1 MKGVLKRRLLAI
13 GISFVVAAGAMAAG
27 TLPVHAEESSGGAK
41 KYSFT
46 PGTLTATADK
56 EAIPEGETVGTD
68 GYFTIKGN
76 VTKRTNSDG
85 SVKCI
90 EVAKASGGALQF
102 TVTGTADVVLVM
114 ASTGGSNTSAV
125 GLADATGKIVS
136 NTENIT
142 TVTSTS
148 GTTMTYTGLGAGK
161 YDIITPENAEYGRGA
176 RVLSVD
182 VTETGSSA
190 GTAETTGTT
199 NWKTVAA
206 PVVKGVTV
214 NENGNFL
221 VDFEAVVDKLQGG
234 EYAMISMQN
243 KGFEV
248 ASKKIANEDRSVE
261 MIPYWSGDYTF
272 VASIYRAGEAQKDS
286 EPYVYKNYSMRLDK
300 PAFRL
305 LRSEGKGTV
314 YVDWVDNE
322 RAKDYTVFYKKTGDA
337 DFTKAADGLTQGY
350 YRLSGLTVGAE
361 YEIKVV
367 VNTDETDP
375 QTGAKVSSEY
385 SEKITVTDKM
395 EHQWYAGI
403 VGSSSRGSMTI
414 KEANGTSHA
423 DSYGSDHRYTK
434 AVDITNTSGSINVP
448 PDSSGK
454 ISDDEDGFRY
464 YFTLLDPNTENF
476 KMTATFTVTDIS
488 QTPDNQTGFGII
500 ATDIVPANLLGA
512 QSGSYR
518 YVNSM
523 STMYYSSKNSNP
535 GMRYVTGNFS
545 SNASDNETSER
556 VNTYKKF
563 SGKASFVVGN
573 TYTFTLEKTDT
584 SFIASMGDDKVTLD
598 DTSILSVQDDG
609 SICIGVMTAR
619 KVGVDITDIK
629 FETSESKGVSGVEK
643 DERVKPSTRVYS
655 TGTTG
660 ATEYEYVYAS
670 NVPGTLTVTAP
681 DGKALTP
688 VKMEADSVARV
699 NVTLSVG
706 DNTVSSTF
714 VPDSSAN
721 LTSYDPIT
729 TSMNVSCKQYGS
741 LEDYLYVAADGSGTG
756 DGTKGNPLDLATAV
770 RYAMPGQILMLK
782 DGTYNGVTIERSS
795 SGTADRYIVMRPE
808 NAGGV
813 VFQSKGITLVG
824 SYWHIYGM
832 YVKNVSSVGIQICG
846 NNNIIEMCTVEG
858 STNTGVQIS
867 RTGAASN
874 RQGIVGRLWP
884 SDNLVKNCES
894 FDNCDSGRNDAD
906 GFAAKLTCGEGNK
919 FYGCISHNNIDDGW
933 DLYAK
938 TTSGEI
944 GAVTIENCVAYN
956 NGWLSADNIADSS
969 YKYGEG
975 NGFKLGGGNLRG
987 GHKLI
992 NSISFGNHGSG
1003 ITSNSCPDC
1012 EIYNSTTYG
1021 NTTGMN
1027 LSTMASMEKSW
1038 IVQGLLSLSTADK
1051 SDNMPWALN
1060 SVNNYIAMG
1069 KATYN
1074 KLGEEGQTSWFESVD
1089 MTVLPTRNENGTIN
1103 MHGLLTLNNSAPAD
1117 SGARLDLTSDQAIS
1131 TMPVLRDFS
1140 AEKPAEPTAQPT
1152 QAPQNESNTTPAPVS
1167 TTAPSGNDSNKTASS
1182 NSVQTSENSSS
1193 SVVGWVVGI
1202 VVVVLA
1208 VGAGIVVWM
1217 RKKPK
1222 K

>member
-1 MKGVLKRRLLAI
+1 MRGILKKRLLAL
-13 GISFVVAAGAMAAG
+13 GMSCVVAAGAMTVD
-27 TLPVHAEESSGGAK
+27 TLAVRAEQDSGGSAK
-41 KYSFT
+41 YTFE
-46 PGTLTATADK
+46 PGTLKASADK
-56 EAIPEGETVGTD
+56 EAMTEGESVGTD

-76 VTKRTNSDG
+76 VTKRTGGDG
-85 SVKCI
+85 SVKYI
-90 EVAKASGGALQF
+90 EVAKASGGSLQF

-125 GLADATGKIVS
+125 GLADESGKIVDNKEKVS
-136 NTENIT
+136 
-142 TVTSTS
+142 TVTGTS
-148 GTTMTYTGLGAGK
+148 GTTMTYTGLKAGQ
-161 YDIITPENAEYGRGA
+161 YDIISPENAEYGRGA
-176 RVLSVD
+176 RVLSVE
-182 VTETGSSA
+182 VTEA
-190 GTAETTGTT
+190 GGTVETAEAAD
-199 NWKTVAA
+199 WKTVAA

-221 VDFEAVVDKLQGG
+221 VDFEAAVDKRQGA
-234 EYAMISMQN
+234 EYAVVSMQN
-243 KGFEV
+243 NGFEV

-272 VASIYRAGEAQKDS
+272 VVSIYRAGEEQKDS
-286 EPYVYKNYSMRLDK
+286 EPYVYKNYSMRLNK

-305 LRSEGKGTV
+305 LRSEGNGTV

-322 RAKDYTVFYKKTGDA
+322 RARDYTVLYKKAGDS
-337 DFTKAADGLTQGY
+337 DFTKAADGVTQGF
-350 YRLSGLTVGAE
+350 YRLTGLTVGAE

-367 VNTDETDP
+367 INTDETNP

-414 KEANGTSHA
+414 KEANGTSHT
-423 DSYGSDHRYTK
+423 DSYSSDHRYTK
-434 AVDITNTSGSINVP
+434 AVDITNSSGSISVLT
-448 PDSSGK
+448 DSSGK

-476 KMTATFTVTDIS
+476 KLTATFTVTDIS
-488 QTPDNQTGFGII
+488 ETPDNQTGFGII
-500 ATDIVPANLLGA
+500 ATDIVAANLLGA

-523 STMYYSSKNSNP
+523 STMYYSSRNSNP

-545 SNASDNETSER
+545 WNASDNETSER

-563 SGKASFVVGN
+563 SGKAAFVVGN

-609 SICIGVMTAR
+609 SICVGVMTAR
-619 KVGVDITDIK
+619 KVGVDIKDIK
-629 FETSESKGVSGVEK
+629 FETSESQGVSGVEK

-670 NVPGTLTVTAP
+670 NVAGTLTVTAP
-681 DGKALTP
+681 DGKALDP

-699 NVTLSVG
+699 MVTLSVG

-729 TSMNVSCKQYGS
+729 TSTNVSCKQYGS

-756 DGTKGNPLDLATAV
+756 DGTKENPLDLSTAV

-782 DGTYNGVTIERSS
+782 DGAYSGVTIERSV
-795 SGTADRYIVMRPE
+795 SGTADKYIVMRPE

-813 VFQSKGITLVG
+813 VFQGKGITLVG

-858 STNTGVQIS
+858 ATNTGVQIS
-867 RTGAASN
+867 RTGAADN

-956 NGWLSADNIADSS
+956 NGWLTADNTADSS

-992 NSISFGNHGSG
+992 NSVSFGNHGAG

-1012 EIYNSTTYG
+1012 EVYNSTTYG

-1027 LSTMASMEKSW
+1027 LGAMVSMERSW
-1038 IVQGLLSLSTADK
+1038 IVQGLLSLSTDNG

-1060 SVNNYIAMG
+1060 SINNYIAMG
-1069 KATYN
+1069 KASYN
-1074 KLGEEGQTSWFESVD
+1074 KLGEEAQVSWFESID
-1089 MTVLPTRNENGTIN
+1089 TTVLPTRNEDGTID
-1103 MHGLLTLNNSAPAD
+1103 MHGLLVANNTAPTD
-1117 SGARLDLTSDQAIS
+1117 SGARLDVTSDAAKS
-1131 TMPVLRDFS
+1131 AMPVLGDS
-1140 AEKPAEPTAQPT
+1140 VKKPADATAQPEPVVT
-1152 QAPQNESNTTPAPVS
+1152 AAPEENTPAPS
-1167 TTAPSGNDSNKTASS
+1167 SDGNEA
-1182 NSVQTSENSSS
+1182 SSS
-1193 SVVGWVVGI
+1193 SVETDGEKTSSGIVGWVVGI
-1202 VVVVLA
+1202 AVVVLA
-1208 VGAGIVVWM
+1208 AGAGIVLWM